1 MASRNRPIRI
11 AGCSGAATDRRHAM
25 AMLAANHP
33 NDPVDVLT
41 GDWMSEANMTARAT
55 MKMAG
60 GGDAYEPSFIEAL
73 EPALNDIAR
82 YGIKVAV
89 NAGASDTALLAKVVT
104 DLVATKRL
112 SLKVAWISGDEVL
125 PAVQRAQKEGRSDFT
140 NICTG
145 ELLADWN
152 FTPVYAQAYLGG
164 LGIAAAFSHGAD
176 IVICGRVS
184 DASPVIGAA
193 YWWHNWNRDAHLLEM
208 ANALVAGHLIE
219 CSSYVCGGNFTGF
232 KSLEPPQG
240 NAGAGA
246 GAGWSNLGFP
256 IAEISRLGQVIITK
270 NSGSAGALTTQTC
283 TSQLLYEI
291 QGPYYYNSDVT
302 ALLTS
307 ISFTQLSPTRVAL
320 HGVGADLP
328 PPTTKIGLTAPGG
341 YQAEVHWY
349 PCGLDIG
356 AKIRMLESQIRV
368 LLQPHIQSFTLL
380 QFQLLGLPA
389 ENPQT
394 QNEAMVDLR
403 IVAQA
408 PRAED
413 LSPGK
418 FLRPCLDVI
427 MQAFPGATPGL
438 DLRLGFPRAVQEYY
452 VTLLPQAD
460 IQHRVH
466 AWDGSSHVIAPPGRT
481 KVWPARQPSTPSS
494 ASQDKEGQEFGPTVR
509 GPLGWIVHA
518 RSGDKGSNCNV
529 GFWVRRGGEEWEWL
543 RGLLSVEGVKGL
555 LGVEY
560 KEGGAIDRLE
570 LPALYAVHF
579 LLHDHLDRGVSC
591 SASVDVLGKNVAEFL
606 RARYVDLPVKF
617 LNRGKL

>member
-1 MASRNRPIRI
+1 
-11 AGCSGAATDRRHAM
+11 M

-33 NDPVDVLT
+33 NDPIDVLT

-145 ELLADWN
+145 KLLADWN

-193 YWWHNWNRDAHLLEM
+193 Y
-208 ANALVAGHLIE
+208 
-219 CSSYVCGGNFTGF
+219 CSYVCGGNFTGF
-232 KSLEPPQG
+232 KSLEEK
-240 NAGAGA
+240 GAGA
-246 GAGWSNLGFP
+246 GPGWSNLGFP
-256 IAEISRLGQVIITK
+256 IAEISSSGQVIITK

-307 ISFTQLSPTRVAL
+307 ISFTQLAPNRVAL

-356 AKIRMLESQIRV
+356 AKIRMLETQIRV
-368 LLQPHIQSFTLL
+368 LLQPHIQNFTLL

-394 QNEAMVDLR
+394 QNEATVDLR

-452 VTLLPQAD
+452 VTLLPHAD

-466 AWDGSSHVIAPPGRT
+466 LWDGSGLDIAPPRRT
-481 KVWPARQPSTPSS
+481 KVWPARQPSTPQSS
-494 ASQDKEGQEFGPTVR
+494 VVARGEGVQGFGPTVH

-529 GFWVRRGGEEWEWL
+529 GFWVRRGGDEWEWL
-543 RGLLSVEGVKGL
+543 RSLLSMEGVKEL
-555 LGVEY
+555 LGGEY
-560 KEGGAIDRLE
+560 KAGAKIVSEHLSLYTSPSLRVLFSGTPVLHSGTVLCVLVTLTAKTRRL
-570 LPALYAVHF
+570 
-579 LLHDHLDRGVSC
+579 
-591 SASVDVLGKNVAEFL
+591 VAWFAESE
-606 RARYVDLPVKF
+606 
-617 LNRGKL
+617 LNRTGPTTILTQ

>member
-1 MASRNRPIRI
+1 
-11 AGCSGAATDRRHAM
+11 M

-33 NDPVDVLT
+33 NDPIDVLT

-112 SLKVAWISGDEVL
+112 PLKVAWISGDEVL
-125 PAVQRAQKEGRSDFT
+125 PAVQRAQKEGRSDFS

-193 YWWHNWNRDAHLLEM
+193 YWWHGWNRDDHLLEM

-232 KSLEPPQG
+232 RSLEPPQG

-256 IAEISRLGQVIITK
+256 IAEISPSGQVILTK
-270 NSGSAGALTTQTC
+270 NLSSAGGGEISTQTC

-307 ISFTQLSPTRVAL
+307 ISFVQLTPHRVAL
-320 HGVGADLP
+320 HGVGAALP
-328 PPTTKIGLTAPGG
+328 PPTTKIGITAPGG
-341 YQAEVHWY
+341 YQAELHWY

-368 LLQPHIQSFTLL
+368 LLHPHIQNFTLL

-389 ENPQT
+389 ENPET
-394 QNEAMVDLR
+394 QEAATVDLR

-408 PRAED
+408 LRAED
-413 LSPGK
+413 LGPGR

-466 AWDGSSHVIAPPGRT
+466 LWDGSSLDIAPPGRCKT
-481 KVWPARQPSTPSS
+481 YPARQPSTPTPSPGNNSRDPS
-494 ASQDKEGQEFGPTVR
+494 AKAFDFGPTVR

-529 GFWVRRGGEEWEWL
+529 GFWVRRGGDEWEWL
-543 RGLLSVEGVKGL
+543 RGLLSVEGVKAL
-555 LGVEY
+555 LGPEY
-560 KEGGAIDRLE
+560 KEGGRIDRLE

-591 SASVDVLGKNVAEFL
+591 SASIDVLGKNVAEFL
-606 RARYVDLPVKF
+606 RARHVDLPVKF

>member
-1 MASRNRPIRI
+1 
-11 AGCSGAATDRRHAM
+11 
-25 AMLAANHP
+25 
-33 NDPVDVLT
+33 
-41 GDWMSEANMTARAT
+41 
-55 MKMAG
+55 MKIAG

-125 PAVQRAQKEGRSDFT
+125 PAVQRAQQEGRSDFT

-193 YWWHNWNRDAHLLEM
+193 CWWHDWNRDAHLLEM

-232 KSLEPPQG
+232 KSLEEKE
-240 NAGAGA
+240 AGAGP
-246 GAGWSNLGFP
+246 GWSNLGFP

-291 QGPYYYNSDVT
+291 QGPYYYNSNVT

-320 HGVGADLP
+320 HGVDADLP

-356 AKIRMLESQIRV
+356 AKIRMLESQIRL
-368 LLQPHIQSFTLL
+368 LLQPHIQNFTLL
-380 QFQLLGLPA
+380 QFQLLGSPA

-394 QNEAMVDLR
+394 QEEATVDLR

-466 AWDGSSHVIAPPGRT
+466 LSDGSGLDIAPPRRT
-481 KVWPARQPSTPSS
+481 KVWDARQPSTPQSS
-494 ASQDKEGQEFGPTVR
+494 VVPEDACVKRFGPTVR

-555 LGVEY
+555 LGAEY
-560 KEGGAIDRLE
+560 KKGGSIVRHPFIHLHSLTFTHTHYIQPPSPGPPE
-570 LPALYAVHF
+570 TETETEPGLMQALWRRFRWRRADVGEC
-579 LLHDHLDRGVSC
+579 RTVSNSPPSTPSISSC
-591 SASVDVLGKNVAEFL
+591 TTISTAASA
-606 RARYVDLPVKF
+606 ARHPSTCWARTSRSSCGRDTWTYPSSS
-617 LNRGKL
+617 

>member
-1 MASRNRPIRI
+1 
-11 AGCSGAATDRRHAM
+11 M

-33 NDPVDVLT
+33 NDPIDVLT

-55 MKMAG
+55 LKMAG

-125 PAVQRAQKEGRSDFT
+125 PAVQRAQKENRSDFP

-145 ELLADWN
+145 ELLADWD

-193 YWWHNWNRDAHLLEM
+193 YWWHGWNRETDLLEM
-208 ANALVAGHLIE
+208 ANSLVAGHLIE

-232 KSLEPPQG
+232 KSLESKE
-240 NAGAGA
+240 AGG
-246 GAGWSNLGFP
+246 GWSNLGFP
-256 IAEISRLGQVIITK
+256 IAEISRRGQVVITK
-270 NSGSAGALTTQTC
+270 NSGSAGAITTETC

-291 QGPYYYNSDVT
+291 QGPWYFNSDVT
-302 ALLTS
+302 ALLTH
-307 ISFTQLSPTRVAL
+307 ISFSQLSANRVAL

-356 AKIRMLESQIRV
+356 AKIRMLEAQIRG
-368 LLQPHIQSFTLL
+368 LLQPNIRNLTLL
-380 QFQLLGLPA
+380 QFQLLGLPVSNA
-389 ENPQT
+389 HT
-394 QNEAMVDLR
+394 QNEATVDLR

-427 MQAFPGATPGL
+427 MQGFPGATPGL

-452 VTLLPQAD
+452 VTLLPQTE

-466 AWDGSSHVIAPPGRT
+466 LWDGGSLEIPPPGRT
-481 KVWPARQPSTPSS
+481 KFYPARQPSTPLLS
-494 ASQDKEGQEFGPTVR
+494 AAKGERGQGYGPTVR

-529 GFWVRRGGEEWEWL
+529 GFWVRGGGEEWDWL
-543 RGLLSVEGVKGL
+543 RSLLSVEGVKGL
-555 LGVEY
+555 LGGEY
-560 KEGGAIDRLE
+560 QKGRKIDRLE
-570 LPALYAVHF
+570 LPGLHAVHF

-591 SASVDVLGKNVAEFL
+591 SASIDVLGKNVAEFL
-606 RARYVDLPVKF
+606 RARHVDLPVKF

>member
-1 MASRNRPIRI
+1 
-11 AGCSGAATDRRHAM
+11 M

-33 NDPVDVLT
+33 NDPIDVLT

-55 MKMAG
+55 MKIAG

-125 PAVQRAQKEGRSDFT
+125 PAVQRAQQEGRSDFT

-193 YWWHNWNRDAHLLEM
+193 CWWHDWNRDAHLLEM

-232 KSLEPPQG
+232 KSLEEKE
-240 NAGAGA
+240 AGAGP
-246 GAGWSNLGFP
+246 GWSNLGFP
-256 IAEISRLGQVIITK
+256 IAEISPLGQVIITK

-291 QGPYYYNSDVT
+291 QGPYYYNSNVT

-320 HGVGADLP
+320 HGVDADLP
-328 PPTTKIGLTAPGG
+328 PPTTKTGLTAPGG

-356 AKIRMLESQIRV
+356 AKIRMLESQIRL
-368 LLQPHIQSFTLL
+368 LLQPHIQNFTLL
-380 QFQLLGLPA
+380 QFQLLGSPA

-394 QNEAMVDLR
+394 QEEATVDLR

-466 AWDGSSHVIAPPGRT
+466 LSDGSGLDIAPPRRT
-481 KVWPARQPSTPSS
+481 KVWDARQPSTPQSS
-494 ASQDKEGQEFGPTVR
+494 VVPEDACVKRFGPTVR

-555 LGVEY
+555 LGAEY
-560 KEGGAIDRLE
+560 KKGGSIDRLE
-570 LPALYAVHF
+570 LPALHAVHF

-591 SASVDVLGKNVAEFL
+591 SASIDVLGKNVAEFL